1 MEHKVFY
8 PANTNLRLLN
18 TKISLIS
25 ENPLTPRRLMKMT
38 NLPRLYEKK
47 VWVPNNNY
55 F

>member
-38 NLPRLYEKK
+38 ALPRLYEKK